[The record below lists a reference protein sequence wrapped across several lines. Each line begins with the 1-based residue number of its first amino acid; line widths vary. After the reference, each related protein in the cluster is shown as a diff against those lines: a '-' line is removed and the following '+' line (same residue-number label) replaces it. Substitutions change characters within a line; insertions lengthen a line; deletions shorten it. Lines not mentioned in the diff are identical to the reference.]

1 MVSLVGYASNNLVH
15 FFCVFIAVVRVEAL
29 DLTGEL
35 RLDDRY
41 YDLPLVSDVKPGH
54 ACSDARLFQV
64 AT

>member
-15 FFCVFIAVVRVEAL
+15 FFYVFIAIVRVEAL

-41 YDLPLVSDVKPGH
+41 YDLPPVSDVEPGY
-54 ACSDARLFQV
+54 ACSDTRLF
-64 AT
+64 